1 MAFNDVTE
9 VYGLGIKQS
18 SLNTSKRYN
27 PYKWGCYKKGCVYM
41 YELDGI
47 LYAGS
52 NSPMIK
58 VVDVKPLP
66 DYKLVL
72 SFSNGA
78 SKIYDVTPLLELPAF
93 QVLKDVNVFNK
104 VYIDF
109 DTVTWCNEGID
120 IAPETLFI
128 DGTDYEQSIVS

>member
-1 MAFNDVTE
+1 
-9 VYGLGIKQS
+9 
-18 SLNTSKRYN
+18 
-27 PYKWGCYKKGCVYM
+27 M

-52 NSPMIK
+52 NTPMIK

-66 DYKLVL
+66 DYKLAL

-78 SKIYDVTPLLELPAF
+78 SKLYDVTPLLEFPVF

-104 VYIDF
+104 VDIDF
-109 DTVTWCNEGID
+109 DTVTWCDGDVD
-120 IAPETLFI
+120 IAPETLFK
-128 DGTDYEQSIVS
+128 DGIDYEQSIVS

>member
-1 MAFNDVTE
+1 
-9 VYGLGIKQS
+9 
-18 SLNTSKRYN
+18 
-27 PYKWGCYKKGCVYM
+27 M

-52 NSPMIK
+52 NMPMIK

-66 DYKLVL
+66 DYKLAL

-109 DTVTWCNEGID
+109 DTVTWCNGDID